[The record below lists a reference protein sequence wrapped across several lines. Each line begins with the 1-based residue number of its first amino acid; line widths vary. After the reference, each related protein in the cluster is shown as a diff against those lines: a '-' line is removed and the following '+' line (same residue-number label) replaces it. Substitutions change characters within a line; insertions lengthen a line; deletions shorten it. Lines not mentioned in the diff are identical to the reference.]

1 MIASELRHPQ
11 TTMPDFPAQIFQF
24 CQTLTQRL
32 GHQLLKDYGCI
43 TATKKADGSL
53 VTAADKWADQEI
65 REAIASTFP
74 SHGVLS
80 EEGEHIFPAQPWCW
94 IIDPIDGTT
103 NFTRGL
109 PIWGISLGLL
119 YQGIPVFGYVHFP
132 PLSQS
137 FHGFSPDFP
146 MDGIDEPHPVGAY
159 LNNKPIHTS
168 TDDPSPSH
176 FLNICAR
183 SLPILQQPLKI
194 PCKVRMLGVT
204 TYDFLAVA
212 MGAALAGVEAT
223 PKVWDIAAVWVI
235 LKAAGGAWVSLKYD
249 PVFPLEVGKNYG
261 SLSLPT
267 LVASNQSVADKF
279 LPLVDFLAS

>member
-1 MIASELRHPQ
+1 
-11 TTMPDFPAQIFQF
+11 MPDFPAQILQF

-32 GHQLLKDYGCI
+32 GQQLLKDYGHI
-43 TATKKADGSL
+43 TATQKIDGSL

-65 REAIASTFP
+65 REAIAATFP

-80 EEGEHIFPAQPWCW
+80 EEGEHIFPEQAWCW

-119 YQGIPVFGYVHFP
+119 YEGIPVFGYVHFP

-146 MDGIDEPHPVGAY
+146 KDNLGDAVFAGAY
-159 LNNKPIHTS
+159 LNNQPIHTS
-168 TDDPSPSH
+168 PDDPSPSH

-183 SLPILQQPLKI
+183 SLPILQQPLKV

-212 MGAALAGVEAT
+212 SGAALAGVEAT

-235 LKAAGGAWVSLKYD
+235 LKAAGGTWVSLQFD
-249 PVFPLEVGKNYG
+249 PVFPLLVGKNYG

-267 LVASNQSVADKF
+267 LVASNQSVANKF
-279 LPLVDFLAS
+279 LPLVGFLTLNQ

>member
-1 MIASELRHPQ
+1 
-11 TTMPDFPAQIFQF
+11 MPDFPAQLLQF
-24 CQTLTQRL
+24 CQALTQRL
-32 GHQLLKDYGCI
+32 GHQLLKDYGHI
-43 TATKKADGSL
+43 TATQKVDGSL

-65 REAIASTFP
+65 REAIAATFP

-119 YQGIPVFGYVHFP
+119 YAGIPVFGYVHFP

-146 MDGIDEPHPVGAY
+146 QENLDIPVSAGAY
-159 LNNKPIHTS
+159 LNNQPIHTS
-168 TDDPSPSH
+168 SDDPSPSH

-183 SLPILQQPLKI
+183 SLPILQQPLKV

-212 MGAALAGVEAT
+212 SGAALAGVEAT
-223 PKVWDIAAVWVI
+223 PKVWDITAVWVI
-235 LKAAGGAWVSLKYD
+235 LKAAGGAWVSLQCD
-249 PVFPLEVGKNYG
+249 PVFPLQVGKNYG

-267 LVASNQSVADKF
+267 LVASNQSVADQF
-279 LPLVDFLAS
+279 LPLVDFLTVN

>member
-1 MIASELRHPQ
+1 
-11 TTMPDFPAQIFQF
+11 MPDFPAQIFQF
-24 CQTLTQRL
+24 CQTLTQHL
-32 GHQLLKDYGCI
+32 GHQLLKDYGAI

-80 EEGEHIFPAQPWCW
+80 EEGEHIFPSQDWCW

-146 MDGIDEPHPVGAY
+146 RDSLNDPSPVGAY

-168 TDDPSPSH
+168 PDDPSPSH

-212 MGAALAGVEAT
+212 AGAALAGVEAT

-267 LVASNQSVADKF
+267 LVASNQAVADKF

>member
-1 MIASELRHPQ
+1 MIASELRPQ
-11 TTMPDFPAQIFQF
+11 QINMQDFPAQLFQF
-24 CQTLTQRL
+24 CQALTQRL
-32 GHQLLKDYGCI
+32 GHQLLKDYGSI

-65 REAIASTFP
+65 REAIAATFP
-74 SHGVLS
+74 NHGVLS
-80 EEGEHIFPAQPWCW
+80 EEGEHIFPSQDWCW

-109 PIWGISLGLL
+109 PMWGISLGLL

-146 MDGIDEPHPVGAY
+146 QDSSYDVPVGAY
-159 LNNKPIHTS
+159 LNNQPIHTS
-168 TDDPSPSH
+168 TDEPSSSH

-183 SLPILQQPLKI
+183 SLAILQQPIKI

-204 TYDFLAVA
+204 TYDFLAVS

-235 LKAAGGAWVSLKYD
+235 LKAAGGTWVSLKYD

-267 LVASNQSVADKF
+267 LVASNQTVADKF